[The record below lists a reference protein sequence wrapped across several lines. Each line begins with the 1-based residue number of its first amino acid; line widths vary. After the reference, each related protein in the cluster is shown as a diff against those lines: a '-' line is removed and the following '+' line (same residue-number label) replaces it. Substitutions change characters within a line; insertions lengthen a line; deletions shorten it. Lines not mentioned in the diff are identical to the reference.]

1 MSYNE
6 EKDEVCV
13 NGKTFAKYITHEQI
27 LEQTHSLGTR
37 INKDYEGK
45 SLYMIAI
52 LTGSYMFMSDL
63 TKEVTLPVFIT
74 SMKVSSYEGTT
85 STNISLDIG
94 IKDDIEGKDILLV
107 EDIVDSGKTM
117 EFVLEY
123 IRKRKPNSVKIV
135 SLFVKPEANVRN
147 INVEYTGFEIPTK
160 FIVGYGLD
168 YDGYGRNL
176 KNVYQLK
183 E

>member
-1 MSYNE
+1 MLSINTY
-6 EKDEVCV
+6 
-13 NGKTFAKYITHEQI
+13 YIM
-27 LEQTHSLGTR
+27 GV
-37 INKDYEGK
+37 
-45 SLYMIAI
+45 

-63 TKEVTLPVFIT
+63 TKEITLPSYIT

-85 STNISLDIG
+85 SSNISLDIG
-94 IKDDIEGKDILLV
+94 IKDDIEGKDILIV

-117 EFVLEY
+117 EFVLKY
-123 IRKRKPNSVKIV
+123 IKEKKPNSVQVV
-135 SLFVKPEANVRN
+135 SLFVKPEANIRN
-147 INVEYTGFEIPTK
+147 IHVEYTGFEIPLK

-176 KNVYQLK
+176 KDVYQIK